1 MRSEKSRTIL
11 LELLTYFLT
20 DPMTLPV
27 TTKIKLQYNGGC
39 RNTYFET
46 KRSGRNDEQ
55 NKINEVKIKWVY
67 LVYKFY
73 DSSCLFKPSGSNI
86 STVPV
91 KSIKK
96 DSLAFLWLL
105 RSLNL
110 SLRCRLVSHMYCEW
124 KRLHFM
130 IWT

>member
-1 MRSEKSRTIL
+1 
-11 LELLTYFLT
+11 
-20 DPMTLPV
+20 MTLPV

-46 KRSGRNDEQ
+46 NRGGRNDEQ
-55 NKINEVKIKWVY
+55 NKTNEVKIKWAY

-86 STVPV
+86 SNVPV

-96 DSLAFLWLL
+96 DSLAFLIES
-105 RSLNL
+105 RVSVG
-110 SLRCRLVSHMYCEW
+110 LVACQCSSDLDAKENSRRQW
-124 KRLHFM
+124 
-130 IWT
+130 WV